1 MGRWRSPNTSDE
13 VYAERR
19 ARYERD
25 KERLAMRA
33 KERYI
38 QNRPALLAAAKAAR
52 DAARLARLQQ
62 KRKERYGEH
71 LERLAGGEGRK
82 HRMKQYGQQAKEGR
96 PCFDCGVAYPNYVM
110 DFDHVRGTKD
120 RDVSACTTL
129 AMLKREIAK
138 CDLVCAN
145 CHRERTF
152 RRRTDLL
159 PT

>member
-1 MGRWRSPNTSDE
+1 MKSTQSDVRDTSATKSGWQCGLKSGTYRIGRRCSP
-13 VYAERR
+13 
-19 ARYERD
+19 
-25 KERLAMRA
+25 
-33 KERYI
+33 
-38 QNRPALLAAAKAAR
+38 RPKQPR